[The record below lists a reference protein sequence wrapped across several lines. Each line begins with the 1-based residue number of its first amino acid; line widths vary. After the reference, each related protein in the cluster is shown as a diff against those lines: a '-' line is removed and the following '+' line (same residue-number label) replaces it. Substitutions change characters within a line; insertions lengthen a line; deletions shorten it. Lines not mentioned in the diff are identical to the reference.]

1 MLPGWWY
8 FPKKRAFIIALSVA
22 AKYNRRVHALPG
34 RFGLVRVAGASHL
47 RCMEILLCTGNP
59 GKAAE
64 LRALLPEGTE
74 IITLR
79 EAGLPD
85 DLPETGSTL
94 EANARQKAWY
104 AYERTGKVCVAD
116 DTGLEVEALD
126 GRPGV
131 LSARYAGPAKDPARN
146 MTKLLQELDGKA
158 DRSARFRT
166 VIALVHAGGEELFE
180 GVVNGHIG
188 QEQRG
193 AGGFGY
199 DPLFIPDGHERTF
212 AEMTVAEKNTMS
224 HRARAVQALVE
235 RLRTRPLG

>member
-1 MLPGWWY
+1 
-8 FPKKRAFIIALSVA
+8 
-22 AKYNRRVHALPG
+22 
-34 RFGLVRVAGASHL
+34 
-47 RCMEILLCTGNP
+47 MEILLCTGNP

-64 LRALLPEGTE
+64 LRALLPEGTT

-94 EANARQKAWY
+94 EANALQKAWY

-116 DTGLEVEALD
+116 DTGLEVRALE

-146 MTKLLQELDGKA
+146 MMRLLEELDGKA

-166 VIALVHAGGEELFE
+166 VIALVHADGEELFE
-180 GVVNGHIG
+180 GVVNGHIAL
-188 QEQRG
+188 EQHG
-193 AGGFGY
+193 EAGFGY
-199 DPLFIPDGHERTF
+199 DPLFLPEGERRTF
-212 AEMTVAEKNTMS
+212 AQMTLAEKNAMS
-224 HRARAVQALVE
+224 HRARAVHALVE
-235 RLRTRPLG
+235 RLRKAPLR